1 VVHAPEPLKDDPGT
15 SVSDSVATG
24 ACGSE
29 GPCGPEG
36 SATPVAARPRRLEPA
51 EAATPP
57 ADAPRPIGMDR
68 LRALREAIRNGAYP
82 TSADVVGGLVRMF
95 GEPDAVPGAED
106 EVP

>member
-1 VVHAPEPLKDDPGT
+1 VVHAPEPLKDGPDT

-24 ACGSE
+24 SCGAE
-29 GPCGPEG
+29 GVAA
-36 SATPVAARPRRLEPA
+36 ATPVPARPRRLEPA
-51 EAATPP
+51 EASTPP